1 VTFPS
6 YNFAIISFLRQGLSF
21 FKGLR
26 VDARH
31 ILKNVHLIQRLHYS
45 LNKYPLGDALS
56 LHGFKPQPIQK
67 MRKKKAHSFLNPGGC
82 SSLRICAN
90 VGLLCM

>member
-1 VTFPS
+1 MTFPS
-6 YNFAIISFLRQGLSF
+6 HNFGIIGFLRWGLTF

-26 VDARH
+26 VDERH
-31 ILKNVHLIQRLHYS
+31 IFKNLHLIQRLHHS
-45 LNKYPLGDALS
+45 LNKHPLGDALS

-67 MRKKKAHSFLNPGGC
+67 MRKKKAHSLLNPEGC

-90 VGLLCM
+90 IGLLCM